1 MKKFKANPIIN
12 VPRWL
17 ETIIHC
23 ILFLLFLLIVKY
35 IGLDT
40 RIEKMDILN
49 FTGSRY
55 SSILLIFLVFY
66 SFKLIGN
73 HTAVDSLEIDYNN
86 KNMKVVYWLF
96 YFYRRELTISFEELS
111 YKNRNDIL
119 IMGGFSLR
127 IYQNSS
133 FRIKLNSRNGWKN
146 KQIDEI
152 TTELLMI
159 KPPLKKLIKRPT
171 WG

>member
-66 SFKLIGN
+66 SYKLIGN
-73 HTAVDSLEIDYNN
+73 NNAIDSLEIDYEN
-86 KNMKVVYWLF
+86 KTVNVDYWQF
-96 YFYRRELTISFEELS
+96 YFFKRKLTIGFEELS
-111 YKNRNDIL
+111 YKNRNEMF

-127 IYQNSS
+127 IYQNDK
-133 FRIKLNSRNGWKN
+133 FRIKFNSRNGWKN

>member
-23 ILFLLFLLIVKY
+23 ILFLLALLVVHY
-35 IGLDT
+35 TGIGAGVELT
-40 RIEKMDILN
+40 DILN
-49 FTGSRY
+49 FAGSGY
-55 SSILLIFLVFY
+55 STILLYVLVFY
-66 SFKLIGN
+66 FFKLIGN

-119 IMGGFSLR
+119 IMGGYSLR